1 MEGVVE
7 KLWEIDLTPQIK
19 IKITSTMYCRS
30 LTRLLS
36 ASIKHLNQE
45 KTLINFSRGSF
56 TGAISH
62 SYANTLQSRFH
73 FSSQVQ
79 GEAEEVVNKPFSE
92 FITDKTTLEKLKNS
106 GFKHIFPIQEE
117 TFNFVQEGRD
127 VLASDRTGSGK
138 TLAYTLPVL

>member
-1 MEGVVE
+1 M
-7 KLWEIDLTPQIK
+7 
-19 IKITSTMYCRS
+19 
-30 LTRLLS
+30 
-36 ASIKHLNQE
+36 
-45 KTLINFSRGSF
+45 NFSKGCF
-56 TGAISH
+56 IGAINH
-62 SYANTLQSRFH
+62 SYANTLQSRYH
-73 FSSQVQ
+73 FSAQ
-79 GEAEEVVNKPFSE
+79 GQKEEVEVTHKPFSD